1 MLSKYMLYK
10 YVGTKDCFLFLGKKN
25 TKKQNKGKTI
35 QIYTKPC
42 KPYIFHGSLH
52 TNPREKWESREEC
65 SQPCPTASEVMK
77 DIHYL
82 HIWGCMDSHQPDP
95 RNDLSNPD
103 DDITQIRL
111 MSNRTDQKLW
121 SSGQCVD
128 DSSSPLRLPSFLGLF
143 FFFSHS

>member
-1 MLSKYMLYK
+1 MFSKYMLYK
-10 YVGTKDCFLFLGKKN
+10 YVGTKDCFLFLEKK

-35 QIYTKPC
+35 QIYTKPS

-65 SQPCPTASEVMK
+65 SQPYPTASEVMK
-77 DIHYL
+77 DIHDL

-103 DDITQIRL
+103 DDITQIQL
-111 MSNRTDQKLW
+111 KSNRTDQKLW
-121 SSGQCVD
+121 SSGECVG
-128 DSSSPLRLPSFLGLF
+128 DSSSPLCLPSLLGLF
-143 FFFSHS
+143 FSQS